1 MSGLLRELLLRR
13 ASSRFWIVASAGLA
27 FAAPNLFAV
36 RVEFKAYY
44 KSARVEGS
52 EVCFLPKSFEAQ
64 DVPGLLG
71 TREMKCLDADKVL
84 DVPRGSYYFYVRN
97 NAGLVA
103 PHRSELDYTGR
114 AVSDELYKAFRLELV
129 RAAWWD
135 VSALNLGPDDT
146 FFAWGAE
153 TDRYQA
159 PVFMLEPGKQTL
171 MVPAS
176 SRVIPIVCHN
186 GEPVWF
192 GEPIATSEGGTRQIR
207 RVEPAAGSR
216 NLLAWIVYIEQ
227 YAAGEHARPPRLVV
241 AIAGK
246 SYAPANDVGP
256 VRFGGYALIE
266 FANVPNA
273 PGTLRSED
281 PHWSASEIPFSTSSR
296 SSVLLENPLLLSR
309 RPTRSPD

>member
-13 ASSRFWIVASAGLA
+13 ASSRLRIVILAALA
-27 FAAPNLFAV
+27 FTASNVFAV

-64 DVPGLLG
+64 DVPGLLA
-71 TREMKCLDADKVL
+71 TRQMRCLDADKIL
-84 DVPRGSYYFYVRN
+84 DVPRGSYYFYVRSS
-97 NAGLVA
+97 AGLVG

-135 VSALNLGPDDT
+135 VSGLNLGPDDT

-159 PVFMLEPGKQTL
+159 PVFMLDAGKQTL
-171 MVPAS
+171 MVPANS
-176 SRVIPIVCHN
+176 PVIPIICHN

-192 GEPIATSEGGTRQIR
+192 GEPVVTAQGATRQIR
-207 RVEPAAGSR
+207 RIEPAAGSR
-216 NLLAWIVYIEQ
+216 NLLAWIVYVEQ
-227 YAAGEHARPPRLVV
+227 YAAGEHARPPKLAV
-241 AIAGK
+241 AVAGK
-246 SYAPANDVGP
+246 SYAPTNDVGP
-256 VRFGGYALIE
+256 VRFGGYALVE
-266 FANVPNA
+266 FANVPDG
-273 PGTLRSED
+273 PGTFRSED
-281 PHWSASEIPFSTSSR
+281 PRWVATEIPFPAASR
-296 SSVLLENPLLLSR
+296 SSTLLEDPLLLSR
-309 RPTRSPD
+309 RSRTAE